1 MGSGVP
7 VAVPSYVPCPAASP
21 AASGAVMTS
30 PAACVQRVDV
40 QATEFSLTPGAQDLA
55 SGATT
60 FAVRNVGV
68 TMHEFV
74 VFRTDLPADQ
84 LPLTPD
90 GLEVDE
96 DALEALGEVEDVL
109 PGTGQEFTVTLDPG
123 AYVAI
128 CNIATHYAA
137 GMRTSFTVR

>member
-1 MGSGVP
+1 MP
-7 VAVPSYVPCPAASP
+7 PASP
-21 AASGAVMTS
+21 AAPSYQPCQSPLPAASDAVGAS
-30 PAACVQRVDV
+30 APACVQRVDV
-40 QATEFSLTPGAQDLA
+40 AAIEFSLTPGAQDLA
-55 SGATT
+55 AGATT
-60 FAVRNVGV
+60 FAVHNVGV

-74 VFRTDLPADQ
+74 VFRTDLPPDQ
-84 LPLTPD
+84 LPLTSD

-109 PGTGQEFTVTLDPG
+109 PGTSQEFTVTLTPG

-128 CNIATHYAA
+128 CNIETHYGA